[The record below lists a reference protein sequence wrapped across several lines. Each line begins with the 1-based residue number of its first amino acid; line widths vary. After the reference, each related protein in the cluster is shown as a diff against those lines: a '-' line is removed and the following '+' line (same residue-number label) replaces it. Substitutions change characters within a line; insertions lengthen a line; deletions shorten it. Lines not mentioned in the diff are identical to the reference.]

1 MKRTLSSRGVR
12 LLLNL
17 LAALVW
23 SLLMT
28 ASVLLLAGHGLSGA
42 LETVQSSPL
51 ACALTALFFLLLVLG
66 IGLVLGRLFRGML
79 PLTLVCLILLLVNY
93 YKTLIT
99 GVPLELADLLLVGQ
113 VGDIAALNASS
124 LTVTPSVVAAVL
136 PPVVWCVAVRLAAKP
151 LLDLGWKWSLCAA
164 GEFALVFVLVFL
176 ARADAF
182 VYTPLGVPLS
192 TGISQSFVN
201 SRCLAPLGLWRS
213 LLFQDVGVEDYDE
226 NHSSTAM
233 NQINALL
240 QEREE
245 EDDSTAQEQ
254 PNVILILSE
263 SFFDVTRL
271 PGVTFEED
279 PLTEFHALQA
289 ESISGA
295 FHTRSLGYGTCSIE
309 LELLTGLNN
318 RFLTYGTELTNSG
331 SRRPGALSHGA
342 RPASAGGLFHL
353 FSPPVQRLHL

>member
-1 MKRTLSSRGVR
+1 M
-12 LLLNL
+12 
-17 LAALVW
+17 
-23 SLLMT
+23 
-28 ASVLLLAGHGLSGA
+28 
-42 LETVQSSPL
+42 
-51 ACALTALFFLLLVLG
+51 
-66 IGLVLGRLFRGML
+66 
-79 PLTLVCLILLLVNY
+79 
-93 YKTLIT
+93 
-99 GVPLELADLLLVGQ
+99 
-113 VGDIAALNASS
+113 
-124 LTVTPSVVAAVL
+124 
-136 PPVVWCVAVRLAAKP
+136 VWCVAVRLAAEAAAGSG
-151 LLDLGWKWSLCAA
+151 LEVVLWCAA

-176 ARADAF
+176 ARP
-182 VYTPLGVPLS
+182 TPLSTPPWACPLS

-279 PLTEFHALQA
+279 P
-289 ESISGA
+289 
-295 FHTRSLGYGTCSIE
+295 
-309 LELLTGLNN
+309 
-318 RFLTYGTELTNSG
+318 
-331 SRRPGALSHGA
+331 
-342 RPASAGGLFHL
+342 
-353 FSPPVQRLHL
+353 